1 MLRRGQNLPEFLY
14 RADIVMA
21 EHILVA
27 DDVVTADE
35 VASVVSL
42 LNWTIHCRLSFR
54 NGSAAQAQ
62 SFRPVEIDAAAYQP
76 FSSSL

>member
-1 MLRRGQNLPEFLY
+1 MLRRGQNLSEFLY

-27 DDVVTADE
+27 DDVVIADE

-54 NGSAAQAQ
+54 MDLQTKAQ
-62 SFRPVEIDAAAYQP
+62 SFPPVEIDPVAY
-76 FSSSL
+76 